1 MGYVGYTSEPRREK
15 SRGADHRVELITI
28 QNGRTTIPED
38 FKDLL
43 ESTALAH
50 VATSGPRGEP
60 QRNPDPD
67 QIHRP
72 GDERVVVFV
81 RGEHTTQKGG

>member
-1 MGYVGYTSEPRREK
+1 M
-15 SRGADHRVELITI
+15 TI

-43 ESTALAH
+43 ESMALA
-50 VATSGPRGEP
+50 
-60 QRNPDPD
+60 QN
-67 QIHRP
+67 HRP

-81 RGEHTTQKGG
+81 RPEHTTQKDG